1 MPEGKSDDLMEAA
14 IRAVDAAREDLLLA
28 KASENKARLRR
39 VAISMVHGALLAERQ
54 RCIKAAEAIQ
64 TRSDDYNGAF
74 DGIADVI
81 EAIRTPPSS
90 TEER

>member
-1 MPEGKSDDLMEAA
+1 MPEGKSEIPADIMKAAHSAVPKELRPAMLLM
-14 IRAVDAAREDLLLA
+14 VA
-28 KASENKARLRR
+28 KA
-39 VAISMVHGALLAERQ
+39 IDDERQ

-90 TEER
+90 TEENLQYD